1 MTMVRTEVTA
11 NSNVVLTADIKM
23 NVLEKLK
30 QKEVT
35 QVSDV
40 SQRYKTG

>member
-1 MTMVRTEVTA
+1 MTLVRIEVIA
-11 NSNVVLTADIKM
+11 NFNVVLTADIKM

-35 QVSDV
+35 QVSDF

>member
-1 MTMVRTEVTA
+1 MTLVRTEVTA
-11 NSNVVLTADIKM
+11 NFNVVLTADIEM

-40 SQRYKTG
+40 SQRYETG

>member
-1 MTMVRTEVTA
+1 MTLVRIEVTA
-11 NSNVVLTADIKM
+11 NSNVVLTADIIM
-23 NVLEKLK
+23 NFIEILK

>member
-1 MTMVRTEVTA
+1 MTMVRIDVTA
-11 NSNVVLTADIKM
+11 NSDVVLTADIKM

-40 SQRYKTG
+40 IQRYKTG